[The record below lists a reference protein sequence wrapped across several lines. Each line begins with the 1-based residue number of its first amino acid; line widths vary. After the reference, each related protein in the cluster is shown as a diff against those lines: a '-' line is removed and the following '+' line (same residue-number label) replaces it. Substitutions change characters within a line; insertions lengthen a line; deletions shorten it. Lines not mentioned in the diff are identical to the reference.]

1 MVEED
6 EGYENTDAKGLGAL
20 CLLQSAQP
28 PVMPAGREPR
38 GDNHHALGNI
48 RGSFRGTSSLA
59 SGGMLQ
65 GRQGA
70 VWCAAGSEEG
80 GQFTVG
86 ETSAGGLIPP
96 GVGGAAGSGS
106 RAGGGKGSDE
116 GWQDDKEEEEEDR
129 GTGLSLIHI

>member
-80 GQFTVG
+80 GPSTVG
-86 ETSAGGLIPP
+86 ETSAGLVPA
-96 GVGGAAGSGS
+96 GVGGAIRSGI
-106 RAGGGKGSDE
+106 RAGGGKVSAE
-116 GWQDDKEEEEEDR
+116 GWQDDKEEEEDEEAETF
-129 GTGLSLIHI
+129 GCVSS